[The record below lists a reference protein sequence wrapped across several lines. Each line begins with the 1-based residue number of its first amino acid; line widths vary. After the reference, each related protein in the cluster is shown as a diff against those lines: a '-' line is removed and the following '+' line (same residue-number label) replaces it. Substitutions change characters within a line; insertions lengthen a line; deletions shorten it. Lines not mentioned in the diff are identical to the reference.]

1 MGGNKR
7 TADLTVRAFAVL
19 TALTMLSSFLV
30 AAGCGGRPAG
40 TLTISDV
47 KLEASTLGKGW
58 VLDKEVRS
66 DPEKAQP
73 DSTLALLAGIG
84 AEDVLNQVFSRDGEK
99 LQVNFVQFDS
109 AENAADGVELFMAEE
124 GTRNIYGAK
133 KNIAVEIIGDSDAG
147 KVKAAKL
154 VGIKVEPGLAG
165 EDAESANT
173 WVEFGFACVNSVDYM
188 KSNALSEYLE
198 DYREGDT
205 VDPEMQATIGSA
217 TFGDSVSLLT
227 GSGSD
232 LESEYTFEPK
242 PVDKQTRD
250 GVTTFKF
257 DASGLKEK
265 LGVPYVIVRGK
276 LKVGSSDLENG
287 DGTVLDEAQKEKY
300 LAGTAFWPTSD
311 PQVERLSGQIA
322 DSSMGDGAKVETL
335 WRWVRENIKYSG
347 PPGTRY
353 GTLQVMGQGFGR
365 CWDKSDVF
373 VTLCRASGIPAREVA
388 GWLAGNSGGHVWAQ
402 AYIEGEGWVSVDTTS
417 DHVGADTSYLSFFA
431 TADGAMPIL
440 YVTTPSVEEV

>member
-109 AENAADGVELFMAEE
+109 TENAADGVELFMAEE
-124 GTRNIYGAK
+124 GTRNIYGVK

-154 VGIKVEPGLAG
+154 VGIKVEPGLTG

-173 WVEFGFACVNSVDYM
+173 RVEFGFACVNSVDYM

-265 LGVPYVIVRGK
+265 LGVP
-276 LKVGSSDLENG
+276 
-287 DGTVLDEAQKEKY
+287 
-300 LAGTAFWPTSD
+300 
-311 PQVERLSGQIA
+311 
-322 DSSMGDGAKVETL
+322 
-335 WRWVRENIKYSG
+335 
-347 PPGTRY
+347 
-353 GTLQVMGQGFGR
+353 
-365 CWDKSDVF
+365 
-373 VTLCRASGIPAREVA
+373 
-388 GWLAGNSGGHVWAQ
+388 
-402 AYIEGEGWVSVDTTS
+402 
-417 DHVGADTSYLSFFA
+417 
-431 TADGAMPIL
+431 
-440 YVTTPSVEEV
+440 